1 MNFFRLPVQL
11 IIQNDTIAKDMKM
24 AEKNLPEKTSQRNS
38 HRRSAN
44 SCRIINMRIKANTVK
59 PWYSGILNDEMFPS
73 KDSFVKVK
81 EKNGCIEF
89 VLPGGTAQFN
99 EVNILDNNGNI
110 IWKKQ
115 SFNKNIIVWDK
126 LTMSGGRVPQ
136 GEYIFRMKQ
145 GDYEIDAI
153 ALIDH

>member
-1 MNFFRLPVQL
+1 MQVK
-11 IIQNDTIAKDMKM
+11 DTLSKVVKM
-24 AEKNLPEKTSQRNS
+24 AENAVPEKLS
-38 HRRSAN
+38 RRISRQHDAN
-44 SCRIINMRIKANTVK
+44 NCRIINMQIKSNVAK
-59 PWYSGILNDEMFPS
+59 PWYSGILRDEMTPS

-99 EVNILDNNGNI
+99 EILILDINGNM

-126 LTMSGGRVPQ
+126 LTLSGGRVSQ
-136 GEYIFRMKQ
+136 GKYIFRMKQ
-145 GDYEIDAI
+145 GDYEVDAI
-153 ALIDH
+153 ALIGQ